1 MSLLFSSNF
10 GLTVVLL
17 LQISKEMFDFF
28 EALGKIAEDGG
39 SCAGPEGVH
48 FPLRHSPT

>member
-1 MSLLFSSNF
+1 MLLLLSSSF
-10 GLTVVLL
+10 GLTIVLL
-17 LQISKEMFDFF
+17 LQISKEMFDSF

-39 SCAGPEGVH
+39 LRAGPEGVH